1 MIVTIHQPNF
11 IPWFPFF
18 QKMESAD
25 LFIVLTHCQFRKNGF
40 QNRFNIN
47 NKWHTMSI
55 QHGLVPINIKK
66 YANPFADWDKI
77 KKNLAEYISILNQ
90 FDNCISESLAE
101 TNTAIINKIASMLQ
115 IKTEIILDYE
125 THLSATERL
134 IKLCKD
140 NNADTYL
147 AGLSG
152 KKYLDL
158 NLFEQENIK
167 VVFQN
172 ESEIKRTPI
181 LEILRKQL

>member
-11 IPWFPFF
+11 MPWFPFF

-25 LFIVLTHCQFRKNGF
+25 LFIVLTYCQFRKNGF
-40 QNRFNIN
+40 QNRFNLN
-47 NKWHTMSI
+47 NKWYTMSI
-55 QHGLVPINIKK
+55 HHGLELISKKK

-77 KKNLAEYISILNQ
+77 KKALVEYKSILNE

-101 TNTAIINKIASMLQ
+101 TNIAIIKKIVSMLQ
-115 IKTEIILDYE
+115 IKTKIVLDYE

-147 AGLSG
+147 SGLSG

-158 NLFEQENIK
+158 NLFEQNNIK
-167 VVFQN
+167 VVFQD
-172 ESEIKRTPI
+172 ESLINRTPI
-181 LEILRKQL
+181 LEVLKNK